1 MKDFEAERRRA
12 AEAQKKQRAVPAAE
26 PPKPA
31 RRRLCWKEQ
40 REMEQLEKDM
50 EEGVPEMRW
59 AGERA
64 PRLGCGSG
72 VPGGGCTGL
81 GALDLCPHS

>member
-1 MKDFEAERRRA
+1 MAGEESVDAQNPEEALLELER
-12 AEAQKKQRAVPAAE
+12 V
-26 PPKPA
+26 
-31 RRRLCWKEQ
+31 
-40 REMEQLEKDM
+40 LEKDV

-64 PRLGCGSG
+64 PRLGCGRG